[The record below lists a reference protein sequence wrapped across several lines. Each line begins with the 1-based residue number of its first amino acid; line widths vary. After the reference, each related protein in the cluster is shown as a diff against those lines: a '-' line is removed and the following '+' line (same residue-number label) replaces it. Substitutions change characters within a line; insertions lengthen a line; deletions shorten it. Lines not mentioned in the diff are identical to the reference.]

1 MSPDKIPLRTGPD
14 AAGWAKRAAGL
25 AGWRAWVAAAVL
37 GALGAAAMPP
47 AGFVLALVPAF
58 SGLVWLAEGRD
69 WKGALNIGWCFGF
82 GHFAAGF
89 YWIANAFYVDA
100 ALYGWLAPG
109 AVAGLTAGMAIF
121 PAIAVGATAEL
132 SRHLALRPWARAVAL
147 AAFWTLSEWLRGQM
161 FTGFP
166 WNLAGTVWVVSDI
179 MLQSAAWI
187 GVFGLGLVTVCAAA
201 LPAAIGRDAG
211 ARDWA
216 VGLSGLALLALFALG
231 GWARLSGAENASVD
245 GVRLRLVQPNIPQ
258 HLKWHPDLKV
268 AHVKKQIEM
277 SRAPAASVPPTHVIW
292 AETAVPFNLASDRP
306 LQKVLGL
313 AAPAGGLL
321 VTGAP
326 RAAGAPGAGQQLW
339 NSAHA
344 ITPNG
349 VIVATYDKQHLVP
362 FGEYVPLRGLLGFSK
377 LTAGRLDFSPGTGAR
392 VIDLPGLPSAA
403 VLICYEV
410 IFPGEV
416 PGHRPDGLPRPGWL
430 LNLTND
436 AWFGMSA
443 GPYQHL
449 AAARLRAAEQ
459 GLPLVRVANTGI
471 SAVIDAYGRTRAELA
486 LGQPGVLDAALPT
499 ALAETP
505 YARFGAGMH
514 WALILAALALAAGL
528 GRRGGAAAA

>member
-1 MSPDKIPLRTGPD
+1 MKILMR
-14 AAGWAKRAAGL
+14 AAAALAGL
-25 AGWRAWVAAAVL
+25 AGWRRWTVAALAGAVATL
-37 GALGAAAMPP
+37 ALPPFHFLPALVIAFVALMWLLDGAAAGPRP
-47 AGFVLALVPAF
+47 LRAIFALGWWFGFVHF
-58 SGLVWLAEGRD
+58 ITGL
-69 WKGALNIGWCFGF
+69 
-82 GHFAAGF
+82 
-89 YWIANAFYVDA
+89 YWISNALLVDA
-100 ALYGWLAPG
+100 ATFGWLVPF
-109 AVAGLTAGMAIF
+109 AVAGLSAYFALF
-121 PAIAVGATAEL
+121 PALAVMLAGRAAAGWP
-132 SRHLALRPWARAVAL
+132 RALALASAWAGA
-147 AAFWTLSEWLRGQM
+147 EYLRGLLL
-161 FTGFP
+161 TGFP
-166 WNLAGTVWVVSDI
+166 WNPVG
-179 MLQSAAWI
+179 SAFAV
-187 GVFGLGLVTVCAAA
+187 GPELMQAAALGGAFGLSLLAVLVAA
-201 LPAAIGRDAG
+201 LPAALAQPGRAG
-211 ARDWA
+211 RIATA
-216 VGLSGLALLALFALG
+216 LALVIVAAMWAGGALRLAAVPVADGAGPRMRVVQGAVDQAVKWDRARARGHFESYLAL
-231 GWARLSGAENASVD
+231 
-245 GVRLRLVQPNIPQ
+245 
-258 HLKWHPDLKV
+258 
-268 AHVKKQIEM
+268 
-277 SRAPAASVPPTHVIW
+277 SRAPGRDGRAPDVVIW
-292 AETAVPFNLASDRP
+292 PETAVPAVYDGNGSFSKALA
-306 LQKVLGL
+306 QAL
-313 AAPAGGLL
+313 APDGTLI
-321 VTGAP
+321 TGVI
-326 RAAGAPGAGQQLW
+326 RRDGRGAQLRLW
-339 NSAHA
+339 NSVIAV
-344 ITPNG
+344 NG
-349 VIVATYDKQHLVP
+349 RGQLLATYDKHHLVP